1 MSGALHPNSPKKG
14 ATVLNSMPL
23 LGGEF
28 SFPTA
33 IIPVIVPSGGRQY
46 KQLGQLL
53 SILVHLHLS
62 ERRAQS

>member
-33 IIPVIVPSGGRQY
+33 IIRVISLREADSTSSWANY
-46 KQLGQLL
+46 
-53 SILVHLHLS
+53 
-62 ERRAQS
+62 